1 MKEESQN
8 NHLLRSRLIWVWEGS
23 IRLMIEPFQAV
34 IAEHPIV
41 FKSAMLVGDVVRIVE
56 HTMHLYTLYYD
67 KLT

>member
-1 MKEESQN
+1 
-8 NHLLRSRLIWVWEGS
+8 
-23 IRLMIEPFQAV
+23 MIEPFQAV